1 MPVPKR
7 KTSKARRDKRA
18 AGKKETVVI
27 ISRCQTCNA
36 PVLPH
41 QVCKECGHYK
51 GIKIIRTKTDRMYER
66 NQARQAKQKANAPVG
81 KPMEQPAEQAPKK

>member
-7 KTSKARRDKRA
+7 KTSKARRDKRS
-18 AGKKETVVI
+18 AGKVTKKTSVV
-27 ISRCQTCNA
+27 RCQTCDA

-51 GIKIIRTKTDRMYER
+51 GVKVVRTKTDRLYER
-66 NQARQAKQKANAPVG
+66 NQARQAKQQA
-81 KPMEQPAEQAPKK
+81 QAPAQGSAEPTKQDK